1 MEKFLLFVDAADD
14 AAMFPVS
21 RLQSVTCATDAQL
34 LIKFSPGSL
43 GDGQAASIDM
53 VRVAI
58 TADKEKEVMTALG
71 DEISLGNTPVILV
84 SDDVNSTFLT
94 PDITG
99 CAIILDA

>member
-21 RLQSVTCATDAQL
+21 RLQSVTCATDGEVN
-34 LIKFSPGSL
+34 IKFSPGSL
-43 GDGQAASIDM
+43 GDGQAASVDM

-84 SDDVNSTFLT
+84 SDDVNGTFLT

-99 CAIILDA
+99 CALILDA